1 MAYLATQRRPGTS
14 APGDGSRTITIT
26 PTPANEEGGSAEEG
40 SGGVNEGGEPPSTI
54 VGALHL
60 RGGARR
66 TRARVAWDEDVV
78 DNEGCGRKSSKSA
91 CSLLSPPLLLCEEYA
106 DWAGMDSLLYLPQA
120 ERFRRVL
127 LGGRF
132 VR

>member
-1 MAYLATQRRPGTS
+1 MLQNIIIYPLLWVREHLGFNDVRMLNDASAVIAAELTSHRDHDKERKIMAYLATQRRPGTS

-40 SGGVNEGGEPPSTI
+40 DSRGGMNEGGEPASTI

-78 DNEGCGRKSSKSA
+78 D
-91 CSLLSPPLLLCEEYA
+91 
-106 DWAGMDSLLYLPQA
+106 
-120 ERFRRVL
+120 
-127 LGGRF
+127 
-132 VR
+132 